1 MRAFAAILGL
11 FMMLG
16 GVGIYAYYDSQVRPD
31 KEARELLVE
40 ARIGFEKAYGSKD
53 EISNSIDLFS
63 KIIAKYPGTK
73 AAAEAYFYI
82 GHGYEKLGLKR
93 LAYLKY
99 VYALKNNRHRND
111 ALDGEVRTRIARLR
125 LERNY
130 NAEGIH
136 QLLSVIGNSDDKNF
150 RGRGYTELG
159 HAYLKQG
166 KFDEARRMF
175 DTALME
181 DGDNEDAILGKARCL
196 MRLGQSSDAYTAY
209 ENYFK
214 MYKDYDPYF
223 GDVKKSYVDQVFSS
237 GRRYYKTGH
246 YNAAI
251 GNFKRLLRTFP
262 DGARSESAIYWIG
275 ASYLAL
281 GKYETAIHYFDKVI
295 KNDNSEMDEEARYK
309 KAQTYFIAKRYDI
322 AASEFQNYLNNY
334 PKGKYLVPARKWRE
348 ECERELLHRVQIR
361 KVPESDY
368 EIDELEQDEGI
379 EKDYEEYKKL
389 QEKDDAATEK
399 KPDNAEPGIKQKKEL
414 NDKKNKKPQEQEQE
428 PVDEDLQK
436 MEEDG
441 MIDKVGKNFHRE
453 SNDTLDREVA
463 EYTNI
468 KNKEDSGSKG
478 IFRKLIDKIVKEEN
492 VTEL

>member
-181 DGDNEDAILGKARCL
+181 DGDNEDAILAPRW
-196 MRLGQSSDAYTAY
+196 SSRKLA
-209 ENYFK
+209 
-214 MYKDYDPYF
+214 
-223 GDVKKSYVDQVFSS
+223 
-237 GRRYYKTGH
+237 RRYRLVPLMAPVRWRRRP
-246 YNAAI
+246 AATSARNRMGPVLVEI
-251 GNFKRLLRTFP
+251 WRPPSLAKVRSAARRPTAS
-262 DGARSESAIYWIG
+262 GASRSEA
-275 ASYLAL
+275 ALAL
-281 GKYETAIHYFDKVI
+281 VH
-295 KNDNSEMDEEARYK
+295 
-309 KAQTYFIAKRYDI
+309 Q
-322 AASEFQNYLNNY
+322 
-334 PKGKYLVPARKWRE
+334 
-348 ECERELLHRVQIR
+348 
-361 KVPESDY
+361 
-368 EIDELEQDEGI
+368 
-379 EKDYEEYKKL
+379 
-389 QEKDDAATEK
+389 
-399 KPDNAEPGIKQKKEL
+399 
-414 NDKKNKKPQEQEQE
+414 
-428 PVDEDLQK
+428 
-436 MEEDG
+436 
-441 MIDKVGKNFHRE
+441 
-453 SNDTLDREVA
+453 
-463 EYTNI
+463 
-468 KNKEDSGSKG
+468 
-478 IFRKLIDKIVKEEN
+478 
-492 VTEL
+492 